1 MKLLASAEYSRPG
14 RKYSLTHTGPDR
26 PRFGQADSSGWSGWP
41 RTLFTVFCTERSRRG
56 RLCQRLLQSVANKRR
71 PIRVFLMLIPKVSY
85 SAANRDT
92 LSGDPDMNA
101 MLRAAL
107 AALVLTAVVGSAASA
122 GTPAH
127 TGPYDNTANSL
138 GGRYVGGGGNG

>member
-1 MKLLASAEYSRPG
+1 
-14 RKYSLTHTGPDR
+14 
-26 PRFGQADSSGWSGWP
+26 
-41 RTLFTVFCTERSRRG
+41 
-56 RLCQRLLQSVANKRR
+56 
-71 PIRVFLMLIPKVSY
+71 
-85 SAANRDT
+85 
-92 LSGDPDMNA
+92 MNT